1 MNVTLRSGVPAV
13 VVLGGLNG
21 LGITRSLGRGDITTY
36 VVDSNR
42 LHPGMWSRYA
52 RPVHSQ
58 GIEGR
63 DLIDSLLKLQAGLG
77 ERPVLFNTH
86 EMAVLTISEHRG
98 DLESMFRFRMP
109 KHEMV
114 LTLQDKSKFHQL
126 AIANDLPVPRG
137 EVLRA
142 NSDIFKLLNSLHFP
156 IVVKPADKGS
166 VHLGKSPGVIVF
178 ERFEDALSGC
188 EEMLQRAGEAI
199 VQEWI
204 DGGSDKIYFCLFY
217 RGRQGKMV
225 SMFTGRKLASSPP
238 GVGLTAY
245 CTAAPEVR
253 ESLEPMT
260 EAFLERIDYAGMG
273 SVEYK
278 WDAASRRFLII
289 EPTVGRSDWQEEVA
303 TLCGINIPLEAYC
316 HEVELQPPARSLPTS
331 DIVWRASL
339 LEPLKTQRPILSAAA
354 RVYDGYWRR
363 DDPMPAILYYSCGTL
378 AAAVRRLRRRIN
390 PTG

>member
-1 MNVTLRSGVPAV
+1 MSVTLRSGVPAV

-21 LGITRSLGRGDITTY
+21 LGITRSLGCGDVTTY
-36 VVDSNR
+36 VVDSDR
-42 LHPGMWSRYA
+42 THPGMWSRYA
-52 RPVHSQ
+52 RPVHSK

-63 DLIDSLLKLQAGLG
+63 ELIDSLLKLQAGLG

-86 EMAVLTISEHRG
+86 EMAVLTISEHRSE
-98 DLESMFRFRMP
+98 LESMFRFRMP

-114 LTLQDKSKFHQL
+114 LTLQDKTKFHQL
-126 AIANDLPVPRG
+126 AVANDLPVPRG

-142 NSDIFKLLNSLHFP
+142 SSDIFKLLSSLHFP
-156 IVVKPADKGS
+156 IVVKPADKGQ
-166 VHLGKSPGVIVF
+166 VHSGKAPGVVIF
-178 ERFEDALSGC
+178 ERLEEAVVGC

-204 DGGSDKIYFCLFY
+204 DGTSDKIYFCLFY
-217 RGRQGKMV
+217 RGRQGKIV

-238 GVGLTAY
+238 GIGLTAY
-245 CTAAPEVR
+245 CTAAPEAR

-260 EAFLERIDYAGMG
+260 EAFLERIDYAGIG

-278 WDAASRRFLII
+278 WDAAGRRFLII

-316 HEVELQPPARSLPTS
+316 HELELTPPARPLPTS

-339 LEPLKTQRPILSAAA
+339 LEPLKTQRPILSATAQ
-354 RVYDGYWRR
+354 VYDGYWRR
-363 DDPMPAILYYSCGTL
+363 NDMMPALLHYSYGTL
-378 AAAVRRLRRRIN
+378 AASMRRLRRQIN
-390 PTG
+390 PTR